1 MDKSGYTPDDLKK
14 LNDLVEAGKEGKLWT
29 LTIVFSFDGETKTA
43 VHRNKFSREVMNI
56 RGQIFQYGF
65 IHPLGDS
72 SWRVIMPLDIDRVYL
87 DKQSGYFNG

>member
-1 MDKSGYTPDDLKK
+1 MNNSGYNTADLSK

-43 VHRNKFSREVMNI
+43 IHRNKFSKEVMNI

-65 IHPLGDS
+65 IHPIGEGQ
-72 SWRVIMPLDIDRVYL
+72 WRVICPLDIDRVYL
-87 DKQSGYFNG
+87 DKQAGYFQG